1 MNKRFVNLVS
11 CIVVS
16 DEKLLLVRNK
26 WLDRSEEGWTLPC
39 GHLNV
44 NERLTSAAERELF
57 EETGLLCNDE
67 PQFQFTLQVFKQNE
81 TILNFVFL
89 IPSYRGALTAL
100 NDPDGIVSGVEFMPF
115 AQAISMII
123 YEDVRTSL
131 RQWKSNINK
140 PLIYCDL
147 RQVKDASQ

>member
-1 MNKRFVNLVS
+1 MSKRFVNLVS

-16 DEKLLLVRNK
+16 DENILLVHNK

-44 NERLTSAAERELF
+44 NERLASAAERELF

-67 PQFQFTLQVFKQNE
+67 PQLQFTLQVFKQNE

-89 IPSYRGALTAL
+89 IPKYRGTLTTL
-100 NDPDGIVSGVEFMPF
+100 NDPDGIVSDVKFMPYE
-115 AQAISMII
+115 QATSMII
-123 YEDVRTSL
+123 YEDVQTSL

-147 RQVKDASQ
+147 RQVKHARQ